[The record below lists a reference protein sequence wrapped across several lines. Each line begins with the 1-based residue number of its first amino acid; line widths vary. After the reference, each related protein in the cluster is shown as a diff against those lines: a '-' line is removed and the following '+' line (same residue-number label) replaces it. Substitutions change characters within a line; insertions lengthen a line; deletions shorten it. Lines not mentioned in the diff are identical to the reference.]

1 MFKDDPQ
8 WSSDRNLGWS
18 DRLPLRRSS
27 ANQTPEMTL
36 MTFYSRIH
44 VIGLQTPNFMYPR
57 SMSYSV
63 ALQWTYKIKIIAC
76 CPPHMYVTLL
86 PIRPCRPKC
95 LLFLSS
101 PLAIDR
107 LTVLCCLF
115 CWLSPYLIDVFYSP
129 HVSQA
134 CNHIKQPIIHK
145 TINIWN
151 LLLKEVEKVLIYL
164 DSGKSLVGLIALDLV
179 SSDYLMVLWM
189 TVINVMI
196 SDIDSDETGVAQ
208 GCPSV

>member
-1 MFKDDPQ
+1 MTQNGVISLVLALKQWFCIALTHVDEVQTEIWDDLTDSCCDVCRPTKHQ
-8 WSSDRNLGWS
+8 KWRWWCFTH
-18 DRLPLRRSS
+18 
-27 ANQTPEMTL
+27 AFT
-36 MTFYSRIH
+36 Y
-44 VIGLQTPNFMYPR
+44 VGLQTPNFMYPR
-57 SMSYSV
+57 SLSYSV
-63 ALQWTYKIKIIAC
+63 ALQWIYKIKIIAC

-145 TINIWN
+145 T
-151 LLLKEVEKVLIYL
+151 VHIYL
-164 DSGKSLVGLIALDLV
+164 EGGRKGPYIFR
-179 SSDYLMVLWM
+179 
-189 TVINVMI
+189 
-196 SDIDSDETGVAQ
+196 
-208 GCPSV
+208 

>member
-1 MFKDDPQ
+1 MRENVVISLVLALKQWFCIALTHVQGWPAMKFRQKFGMIWQTAAATYVRQPNNRNDSDDVLFAHSRTLAVIHFQ
-8 WSSDRNLGWS
+8 SSLWDL
-18 DRLPLRRSS
+18 
-27 ANQTPEMTL
+27 
-36 MTFYSRIH
+36 H
-44 VIGLQTPNFMYPR
+44 TPNFMYPR

-63 ALQWTYKIKIIAC
+63 ALQRIYKIKIIAC
-76 CPPHMYVTLL
+76 CPPNMYVTLL

-134 CNHIKQPIIHK
+134 RNHIKWPIIYK
-145 TINIWN
+145 TVNIWN
-151 LLLKEVEKVLIYL
+151 LLLKEVKKVLILY
-164 DSGKSLVGLIALDLV
+164 I
-179 SSDYLMVLWM
+179 
-189 TVINVMI
+189 
-196 SDIDSDETGVAQ
+196 
-208 GCPSV
+208 